1 MELAVY
7 PRRPAAHFAEVNS
20 TNHPAGLFEH
30 LLRMTEAHRR
40 QKQPEVVRNQLLAV
54 ARLLLVG
61 EGAHAVT
68 LDEVSRRAGVTKG
81 GLQHH
86 FPSKKALLDALSDQ
100 LFAEFEDR
108 FARLLDA
115 EPATPGR
122 NARAYIRT
130 CFDRHSGFNE
140 TEMQLAI
147 GLLALGTPE
156 YRQRWNERMKV
167 ELATD
172 HLDVKAPDLLLV
184 CRLAADGF
192 WFSQMLGVYDIDEPR
207 RAEVLSML
215 LKLCNKAVK

>member
-1 MELAVY
+1 
-7 PRRPAAHFAEVNS
+7 
-20 TNHPAGLFEH
+20 
-30 LLRMTEAHRR
+30 MTEAHRR
-40 QKQPEVVRNQLLAV
+40 QKQPEVVRSQLLAV

-86 FPSKKALLDALSDQ
+86 FPNKKALLDALSGQ
-100 LFAEFEDR
+100 LFTEFEDR
-108 FARLLDA
+108 FARLLAA

-130 CFDRHSGFNE
+130 CFDSHGGME
-140 TEMQLAI
+140 EAEIQLAI
-147 GLLALGTPE
+147 SLLTLGTPE
-156 YRQRWNERMKV
+156 YRAQWNERMKA

-192 WFSQMLGVYDIDEPR
+192 WFSQMLGVYDVDEAHKAR
-207 RAEVLSML
+207 ILSTL
-215 LKLCNKAVK
+215 LALCAKAVK